1 MRKCEQNL
9 LSRKRLKAFE
19 SGTLSKPA
27 YGFGISVGC
36 LYTKCTVPIRRS
48 VDNPTRIRVCGRH
61 TAVQA
66 AYRDRENRRQK
77 MLSGEIV

>member
-36 LYTKCTVPIRRS
+36 LYTEVYGTYTQECRQPYTHTCMRS
-48 VDNPTRIRVCGRH
+48 PHGGTGCIPR
-61 TAVQA
+61 
-66 AYRDRENRRQK
+66 
-77 MLSGEIV
+77 